1 MRPRTN
7 KSGPMKA
14 AANGVWHDDQ
24 FGFFAVG
31 GLQCTWLRWLSGKFS
46 VQRRAPPSYFSLKIG
61 PDLRVFFIADPAHSF
76 QVVSASERSR
86 GDNSSR
92 QHRADTR
99 YQS

>member
-31 GLQCTWLRWLSGKFS
+31 FVMYLAAMALGQI
-46 VQRRAPPSYFSLKIG
+46 QRSTASAAILFLTENRAG
-61 PDLRVFFIADPAHSF
+61 
-76 QVVSASERSR
+76 SARIFYRRSR
-86 GDNSSR
+86 SLFSGR
-92 QHRADTR
+92 QRFGTVALR
-99 YQS
+99 